1 MSIII
6 SKNGSN
12 ARVVNPSGFE
22 NEDYLQNYI
31 HENPESIPLYEIA
44 EDRKLFIVK
53 REFQT
58 NSGSITCLIFQL
70 MKIVLVVGVPSL
82 YFKIPWPNQAGR
94 KITVFNIWSDGHIQ
108 VGYWLKDLLKTHH
121 DTIKTFYK
129 KTNAIDGISGD
140 ENQARFFQLPL
151 DKISMEGLKELKQ
164 AVIWLK
170 NQF

>member
-70 MKIVLVVGVPSL
+70 MKIVLVVGVQDKSPLFILKSL
-82 YFKIPWPNQAGR
+82 GQ
-94 KITVFNIWSDGHIQ
+94 
-108 VGYWLKDLLKTHH
+108 
-121 DTIKTFYK
+121 IKPEGKSLFLTFGVMV
-129 KTNAIDGISGD
+129 TF
-140 ENQARFFQLPL
+140 R
-151 DKISMEGLKELKQ
+151 
-164 AVIWLK
+164 
-170 NQF
+170 